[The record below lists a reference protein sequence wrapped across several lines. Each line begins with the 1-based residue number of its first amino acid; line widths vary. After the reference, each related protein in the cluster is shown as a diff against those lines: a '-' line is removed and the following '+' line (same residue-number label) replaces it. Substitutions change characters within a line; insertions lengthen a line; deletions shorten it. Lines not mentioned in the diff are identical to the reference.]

1 MGPRQLRILFV
12 TKTLPTPVSAG
23 NAQRT
28 HLLIEALREFATVD
42 LFLLNGDGARASLTR
57 EGYRE
62 GYSVVGTADIDDTP
76 LYRFFG
82 YFGGRLARILRVVAL
97 GCLPKRLRY
106 TPLRHCAAEVRRV
119 YSTGGYDIVV
129 GRYLGDSCRAGVHLL
144 QPSIIDIDDLD
155 TQKFRSWAD
164 KPGTSPALKF
174 LAVQYLRHLARLERA
189 AIGGVTR
196 AWVSAPEDQAAL
208 GVERADI
215 IPNIPLQSGEA
226 LGPSPATG
234 PILFVGSFEYRIN
247 PSAVSGFLASVWPL
261 LLERDPGLK
270 LRIVGGGLD
279 DPTRRAW
286 SEVPNVDVLGF
297 VADLR
302 EEYRAA
308 CLSVIPI
315 WEGGGTKIKL
325 LESLSFQRTCV
336 VARPSFRGYEALGET
351 VSVADS
357 YAEFSERVIELLI
370 DVDRRH
376 AMEARGRLAVGA
388 HFTREALNQKIRAS
402 VASVEAG
409 DIRRTTQIA
418 AH

>member
-1 MGPRQLRILFV
+1 MRGPRQLRILFV

-57 EGYRE
+57 EGYSIA
-62 GYSVVGTADIDDTP
+62 GASDIDDTP
-76 LYRFFG
+76 LYRLFG
-82 YFGGRLARILRVVAL
+82 YFGGRLERVLRVAAL

-106 TPLRHCAAEVRRV
+106 TPHRHCANEVGRV
-119 YSTGGYDIVV
+119 FSVGGYDIVV
-129 GRYLGDSCRAGVHLL
+129 GRYLGASCRAGVHLL

-155 TQKFRSWAD
+155 TQKFRSWTE
-164 KPGTSPALKF
+164 KPGVWPAVKF
-174 LAVQYLRHLARLERA
+174 LAGPYLRHLARLERA
-189 AIGGVTR
+189 ALEGFTQ

-208 GVERADI
+208 GVELADVIPI
-215 IPNIPLQSGEA
+215 IPFHRGEA
-226 LGPSPATG
+226 LGASPARG
-234 PILFVGSFEYRIN
+234 PVLIVGSFDYRIN
-247 PSAVSGFLASVWPL
+247 VSAVSNFLASVWPGL
-261 LLERDPGLK
+261 LARNSRLK

-279 DPTRRAW
+279 DRTRRGW
-286 SEVPNVDVLGF
+286 SEVPGVDVVGF

-336 VARPSFRGYEALGET
+336 VARPSLRGYEALAAT
-351 VSVADS
+351 VSVADN
-357 YAEFSERVIELLI
+357 YAEFSERVIELI
-370 DVDRRH
+370 GDVDRRH

-402 VASVEAG
+402 VASVEAVDCG
-409 DIRRTTQIA
+409 PATQVA
-418 AH
+418 AR